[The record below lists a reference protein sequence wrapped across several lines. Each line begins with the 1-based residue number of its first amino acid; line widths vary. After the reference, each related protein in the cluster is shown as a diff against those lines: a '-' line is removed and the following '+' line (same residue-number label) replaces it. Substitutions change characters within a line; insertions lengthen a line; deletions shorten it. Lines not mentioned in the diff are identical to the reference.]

1 MRTGG
6 PSRLP
11 VRALQAAFSRAPM
24 KKDIL
29 WTLGGI
35 TLLGVAVIAVIYT
48 PDGGLQAKIAPTP
61 EESRPSRGNE
71 PPPDGA
77 TTSSPR
83 RKRDTRPAPKAPVH
97 WATAPYATPED
108 AFAVVLQPRGLVQSP
123 DFASLEA
130 GLGDLVSRDVAGRT
144 AWIAIYGRSVK
155 SELDLARNL
164 TYVICQTEPTTSVDL
179 AAERFPGRKLTDELF
194 EDVSYVRI
202 APTTESVLIE
212 RADKGGNYTQ
222 TNTEIEHDALAI
234 VEHDPRTFLVVSE
247 GRLPQAL
254 AALAGGAPL
263 TRSLA
268 AVPHEAHCAFVCG
281 PSSDA
286 LLETLARAGGDRS
299 AALVRPVLELLKGA
313 SEVRFIA
320 GLGPDHLAQATV
332 TFANDEASTRTLRLL
347 TGLRDSSRA
356 LLDDVAAVAAP
367 TSETTVAR
375 RLLDTLRFDQT
386 SAEIVVT
393 LPRPADLR
401 ELLGGGQVSAR

>member
-1 MRTGG
+1 MRAGG

-130 GLGDLVSRDVAGRT
+130 GLGDLISRDVAERT
-144 AWIAIYGRSVK
+144 EWIAIYGRSVK

-254 AALAGGAPL
+254 AALAGGTPL

-268 AVPHEAHCAFVCG
+268 AVPREAHCAFVCG

-332 TFANDEASTRTLRLL
+332 TFANNEASTRTLRLL

-401 ELLGGGQVSAR
+401 ELLGGGQVSSR

>member
-1 MRTGG
+1 MRTDG

-61 EESRPSRGNE
+61 EESQPSRGNE

-130 GLGDLVSRDVAGRT
+130 GLGDLVSRDVAERT
-144 AWIAIYGRSVK
+144 EWIAIYGRSVT

-212 RADKGGNYTQ
+212 RADKGGNYAQ

-268 AVPHEAHCAFVCG
+268 AVPREAHCAFVCG
-281 PSSDA
+281 PSSDP

-313 SEVRFIA
+313 AEVRFIA

-332 TFANDEASTRTLRLL
+332 TFANNEASTRTLRLL

-386 SAEIVVT
+386 SGEIVVT

-401 ELLGGGQVSAR
+401 ELLGGGQVSSR